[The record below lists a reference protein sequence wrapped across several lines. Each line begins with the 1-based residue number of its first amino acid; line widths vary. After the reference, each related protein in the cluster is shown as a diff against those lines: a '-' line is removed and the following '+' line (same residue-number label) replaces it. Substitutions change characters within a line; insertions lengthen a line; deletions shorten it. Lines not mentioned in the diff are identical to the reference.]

1 MAGDDE
7 TIENSP
13 ELTTLGPV
21 GPHGAL
27 RAPISHPSPNHPPIL
42 MMMKFSLGPPYVSP
56 VHPLVIPPVLCLVVG
71 LCLISGLLMDAAR
84 LQSRSGVTG

>member
-13 ELTTLGPV
+13 ELITLGPRWA
-21 GPHGAL
+21 HGAQ
-27 RAPISHPSPNHPPIL
+27 RGPISHPSPNHPPIL

-56 VHPLVIPPVLCLVVG
+56 VHPLVIPPVLEP
-71 LCLISGLLMDAAR
+71 
-84 LQSRSGVTG
+84 